1 MSTIDWIV
9 MLGTTLAIIT
19 YGMWKSRG
27 ARDIKGFL
35 LSNKDMKWWTIG
47 LSVMATQAS
56 AITFL
61 STPGQAFD
69 DGMRFVQFYFGLPV
83 ALVIISVVA
92 IPMYHKLN
100 VYTAY
105 EYLEKRFDLKTRTL
119 GAILFLIGRSL
130 AAGMTIYAPAII
142 LALLL
147 GWNIYWTCVII
158 GFFVILYTVSG
169 GTKAVSVTQKQQ
181 MAIILVGM
189 VLAGVLMVLQLPV
202 DVSFGDALHIAG
214 KMGKLN
220 IISTEFNLAD
230 RYNIWSGLLA
240 GTFLYLSYFGT
251 DQSQVQR
258 YLAGQSISQMRI
270 GLLFNGIF
278 KVPMQFLILFL
289 GVMMFV
295 FYQFQQPPLFFN
307 EIETASVV
315 ANQETGP
322 AYQELQQEWDAVYQ
336 EKQSKLLEIARSED
350 FDAPEVAAAFAEVNR
365 LQDRYKN
372 ELRTEAQTLLEANNA
387 FYDSNDKDQ
396 VFLTFVLDH
405 LPQGL
410 VGLLIAVIL
419 AAAMSSTAAELNAL
433 ATTSLVDI
441 YKRSVNANGT
451 DQHYLRASRL
461 LTLGWG
467 LVAILFALFANQVGN
482 LIQAVNILGSLFY
495 GTILGLFVVAFF
507 FKQIGGTAVFI
518 GGVVVEALTI
528 GAYVLTQL
536 YPALDIGFLWYNLVG
551 CVLVV
556 LIAFGIQAT
565 IGFQP
570 PKELNA

>member
-1 MSTIDWIV
+1 

-441 YKRSVNANGT
+441 YKRSINANGT